1 MRRTFR
7 MLAAA
12 VTAAALAVGVG
23 VPAAAA
29 GSSDMALRKAL
40 DGVVAGGDAVGAR
53 VLVTE
58 HSRTVRLRAGS
69 ATLGGRRPVPFEGRY
84 RIGSVTKTFVATV
97 LLQLVAEGKV
107 GLDEPVRRYLPD
119 LLPADKDAI
128 TVRMLLHHSSGLA
141 DYVSTIPKGADF
153 VRHRFDHYDAREL
166 VRRIA
171 DRPLVFAPGTDWRY
185 TNVNYVVAG
194 LLIEAVTGRPWGAE
208 VTGRVIRPLGLRAT
222 GVPGD
227 VTRVPGPHA
236 HGYERVSPA
245 AGPVDITELNPTVAD
260 ASGSMISSD
269 ADLDRFLTA
278 LTGGRLLPARQL
290 AELLPRDGD
299 PVPYGLGIFRVPNSC
314 GVTAWSHT
322 GEIHGY
328 YTLALTTPDRS
339 RRAVVSVTTAAYPL
353 PDDSPVYAA
362 VRKLTDAALCG

>member
-1 MRRTFR
+1 MRRTVR

-12 VTAAALAVGVG
+12 LVAAVGMGVG

-29 GSSDMALRKAL
+29 GSSDAVLQQAL

-53 VLVTE
+53 VLVAGNG
-58 HSRTVRLRAGS
+58 RTMRLRAGS
-69 ATLGGRRPVPFEGRY
+69 ATLGGRRPVPYEGRY

-107 GLDEPVRRYLPD
+107 GLDEPVRRRLPG

-141 DYVSTIPKGADF
+141 DYVSTVPKGADF

-171 DRPLVFAPGTDWRY
+171 DKPLLFAPGTDWKY
-185 TNVNYVVAG
+185 TNVNYVLAG
-194 LLIEAVTGRPWGAE
+194 LLVEAVTGRPWGAE
-208 VTGRVIRPLGLRAT
+208 VTRRVIRPLGLRAT
-222 GVPGD
+222 SVPGD
-227 VTRVPGPHA
+227 DARVPGPHA
-236 HGYERVSPA
+236 HGYERVSPGA
-245 AGPVDITELNPTVAD
+245 EPVDVTELDPSVAD
-260 ASGSMISSD
+260 ASGAMISSD
-269 ADLDRFLTA
+269 TDLDRFLTA

-290 AELLPRDGD
+290 AELLPREGD
-299 PVPYGLGIFRVPNSC
+299 RVPYGLGIFRVPNSC
-314 GVTAWSHT
+314 GVTAWGHT

-328 YTLALTTPDRS
+328 YTPALTTPDRS
-339 RRAVVSVTTAAYPL
+339 RRAVVSVTTATYPL